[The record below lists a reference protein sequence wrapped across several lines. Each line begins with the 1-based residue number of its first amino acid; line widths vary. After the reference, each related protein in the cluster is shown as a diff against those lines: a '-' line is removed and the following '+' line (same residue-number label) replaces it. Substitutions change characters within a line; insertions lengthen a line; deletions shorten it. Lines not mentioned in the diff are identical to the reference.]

1 MPGLRTIT
9 IERRVTITYRVRRSR
24 IEIVTIADAGRD
36 FAGELRKRK

>member
-9 IERRVTITYRVRRSR
+9 IERRVRRSR